1 VVELHYEVTIGYN
14 PRCEAKLP
22 AGSYWSDWAPFDHPQ
37 LGANRFVPKIV
48 VYRFVP
54 KIDTAHD
61 PDLGQLFE
69 NHDTLLF
76 N

>member
-1 VVELHYEVTIGYN
+1 MVELHYEVTIGYN

-54 KIDTAHD
+54 K
-61 PDLGQLFE
+61 
-69 NHDTLLF
+69 N
-76 N
+76 